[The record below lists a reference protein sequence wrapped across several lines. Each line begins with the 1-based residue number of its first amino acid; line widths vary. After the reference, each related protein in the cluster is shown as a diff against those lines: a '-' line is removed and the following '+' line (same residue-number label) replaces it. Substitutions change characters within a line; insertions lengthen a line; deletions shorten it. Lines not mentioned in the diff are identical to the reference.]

1 MFNVSGSQKWCQ
13 LRASTKNQRPVLIH
27 DRTSILNLP
36 TELILHIA
44 STYPTVN
51 YLADGIT
58 NQSELY
64 FERRDALQALSQTS
78 RALRNMVLPL
88 LWECFETV
96 YHRGRLG
103 GRSKFKADKL
113 ERLSK
118 GLLENPEIAA
128 HVRCVHSFS
137 QNCQHES
144 KRFLFRVV

>member
-1 MFNVSGSQKWCQ
+1 MSRSPKRRR
-13 LRASTKNQRPVLIH
+13 LRASTENQRPVLI
-27 DRTSILNLP
+27 DNRTSILNLP

-44 STYPTVN
+44 STYPTVD

-58 NQSELY
+58 NQSRLY

-78 RALRNMVLPL
+78 RALRNMVLHL

-96 YHRGRLG
+96 YYRKNVFDYVKLT
-103 GRSKFKADKL
+103 ADKL
-113 ERLSK
+113 ERLCK

-128 HVRCVHSFS
+128 HVRCVHSS

-144 KRFLFRVV
+144 KRFLFRVA